1 MIVASGLGKMAA
13 RILIVEDDALLA
25 LDVVRVLESAGFAVV
40 GPAGSSAKALDLIAK
55 VRRCCCARYQS
66 GRNVTSE
73 PVAKELIAQGKRFVT
88 VTGYSHDQRPSIYD
102 GHPILT
108 KPLRRGALVAELNRL
123 LRLDGQGRRRQISN
137 CVPRSTTRSVGILK
151 KLAAVAALRASA
163 RKALTP
169 QRHAR
174 MQLRHDDLAA
184 QEERSRHHV
193 EHQPCCL
200 HAASASG
207 RSASA

>member
-1 MIVASGLGKMAA
+1 MTA

-55 VRRCCCARYQS
+55 VGCDAAVLDINL

-73 PVAKELIAQGKRFVT
+73 PVAVELIAQGKRFVT

-123 LRLDGQGRRRQISN
+123 L
-137 CVPRSTTRSVGILK
+137 
-151 KLAAVAALRASA
+151 AA
-163 RKALTP
+163 
-169 QRHAR
+169 
-174 MQLRHDDLAA
+174 
-184 QEERSRHHV
+184 
-193 EHQPCCL
+193 
-200 HAASASG
+200 
-207 RSASA
+207 